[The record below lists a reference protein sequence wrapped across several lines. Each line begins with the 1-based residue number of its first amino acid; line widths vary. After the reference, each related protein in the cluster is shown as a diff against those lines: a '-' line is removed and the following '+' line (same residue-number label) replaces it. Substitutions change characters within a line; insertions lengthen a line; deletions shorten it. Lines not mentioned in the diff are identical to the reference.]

1 MALDKKAE
9 ARKIRKA
16 RIRKNITGKTTRP
29 RLSVFRSAT
38 FTYAQIIDDKD
49 GKTLVSCSSAEKD
62 LRKSLKSPRNL
73 EAAKLVGS
81 TLAKR
86 ALSKKIAEV
95 VFDRNGFFF
104 HGRIKAIAEGAREG
118 GLKF

>member
-1 MALDKKAE
+1 MALDRKAE

-16 RIRKNITGKTTRP
+16 RIRKNIIGKTTRP
-29 RLSVFRSAT
+29 RLSVFRSAS
-38 FTYAQIIDDKD
+38 FTYAQIIDDRT
-49 GKTLVSCSSAEKD
+49 GKTLVSCSSAEKE
-62 LRKSLKSPRNL
+62 LQKTLKSPRNL
-73 EAAKLVGS
+73 EAAKFVGS

-104 HGRIKAIAEGAREG
+104 HGRIQAIAEGAREG